1 MRKMENWA
9 GNIIKSI
16 DSNLKE
22 TRDKDIR
29 FFRIDEFKRNITRV
43 DSFSKSCPVC
53 MKEKINISEISDK
66 IDEAVNVPGKSRKE
80 YDRLISRLSK
90 HIQKEHGFYA
100 PYYYSYHYSFFGI
113 VAGFIIGFI
122 LMKILPN
129 YPIEMLSVGFISG
142 LIPGYFWGLVKDKKI
157 RSEKRLM

>member
-1 MRKMENWA
+1 MGNWA
-9 GNIIKSI
+9 EKIITSV
-16 DSNLKE
+16 DANLKD

-29 FFRIDEFKRNITRV
+29 FFRIDEFKRNITRI

-53 MKEKINISEISDK
+53 MNEKINISEISEK
-66 IDEAVNVPGKSRKE
+66 IDEAVNVPGKSRQE

-113 VAGFIIGFI
+113 VAGFIVGFI
-122 LMKILPN
+122 LMKILPD
-129 YPIEMLSVGFISG
+129 YSIEMLSVGFISG
-142 LIPGYFWGLVKDKKI
+142 LIPGYFWGSIKDKKV